1 MPNHPSRETSLLTV
15 DNMGFMLDRLGR
27 DCAPL
32 QFLRELTQNSL
43 EAVLK
48 LPKKQ
53 GEVRWDVD
61 WLQFDLERGGIYK
74 LAVIDT
80 GIGMTGPEMV
90 KYINQLSSSSTQQS
104 HEGNFGVGAKIAA
117 ATRNHVGLIY
127 LSWKDGAGAM
137 IHLWRDPRTG
147 QYGLRR
153 FELPDGTYNDWMP
166 IENSVKPDLIAEHGT
181 MVVLLGNQESE
192 HTMRAPAGTPSPS
205 RWIAKYL
212 NTRYFEF
219 PAGVTVK
226 AREGWENPRTDS
238 DRNLLRNVT
247 GQKAYLEDH
256 KLASGTLGVS
266 GADARW
272 WVLKDETALSQNSG
286 FINSN
291 GHVAALYQDELYE
304 IETSRSGVA
313 RLQQFGVILGYNRV
327 VIYVEPTPGAGRE
340 LSTNT
345 ARTQLLI
352 NSEPL
357 PWADWASEFR
367 ENLPVEIRAVIEEA
381 AAAGVNRDHA
391 QSIKE
396 RLKQIS
402 DLFRLSRY
410 RPSPSG
416 LFLVDDDVPRRGG
429 RTIRETGGI
438 REGAGDGSG
447 GSSGGKAGNVYAAF
461 ATPAG
466 DPALKI
472 KADPF
477 PGVMWVRV
485 QDGTRQPGFLD
496 DRAGTYL
503 KEQNLLQINGDFRV
517 FHDMVER
524 FCKLY
529 SDVPGARPTIEEVVT
544 EWFEQSLVEAVMGV
558 QSLEGAIEWSGE
570 DIRRALSEEA
580 LTAAVMPRY
589 HLDVAIKRSLGSKL
603 GSSKPR
609 GQLAS
614 LTADA

>member
-1 MPNHPSRETSLLTV
+1 MPKHPSRETSLLTV

-32 QFLRELTQNSL
+32 QFLRELTQNSI
-43 EAVLK
+43 EAILK
-48 LPKKQ
+48 LPEKQ
-53 GEVRWDVD
+53 GEIRWDVD
-61 WLQFDLERGGIYK
+61 WLQFDLEREGIYK

-127 LSWKDGAGAM
+127 LSWTNGNGAM

-153 FELPDGTYNDWMP
+153 LELADGTYGDWVP
-166 IENSVKPDLIAEHGT
+166 IENSVKPDLIGEHGT
-181 MVVLLGNQESE
+181 MVVLLGNADDE
-192 HTMRAPAGTPSPS
+192 HTMRAPTGTPSPS
-205 RWIAKYL
+205 RWISKYL
-212 NTRYFEF
+212 NTRYFRF
-219 PAGVTVK
+219 PEGISVR
-226 AREGWENPRTDS
+226 AREGWENPRTDT

-247 GQKAYLEDH
+247 GQKAYLDEH
-256 KLASGTLGVS
+256 SASTGSVKLA
-266 GADARW
+266 DAIAHW
-272 WVLKDETALSQNSG
+272 WVLKDEGALSQNSG

-291 GHVAALYQDELYE
+291 GHIAALYRDELYE
-304 IETSRSGVA
+304 VETSRSGVA
-313 RLQQFGVILGYNRV
+313 KLQLFGVVLGYNRV
-327 VIYVEPTPGAGRE
+327 VIYVEPVGKDGHE

-357 PWADWASEFR
+357 PWADWAAEFR
-367 ENLPVEIRAVIEEA
+367 ENLPSEIRAVVEEA

-391 QSIKE
+391 QTIRD
-396 RLKQIS
+396 RLKQIA

-410 RPSPSG
+410 RPAPAG
-416 LFLVDDDVPRRGG
+416 TFLVDDEVPRRGG
-429 RTIRETGGI
+429 RIVRDSSGTREPGGDGRTGTTGG
-438 REGAGDGSG
+438 R
-447 GSSGGKAGNVYAAF
+447 AGNVYAAF
-461 ATPAG
+461 ATQTG

-477 PGVMWVRV
+477 PEVMWVRV

-496 DRAGTYL
+496 DRAATYL

-517 FHDMVER
+517 FHDMVDR

-529 SDVPGARPTIEEVVT
+529 AEVPGARPTIEEVVT
-544 EWFEQSLVEAVMGV
+544 EWFEQSLVEAVLGV
-558 QSLEGAIEWSGE
+558 QSLEGASEWSGD
-570 DIRRALSEEA
+570 DIQRALSEEA

-589 HLDVAIKRSLGSKL
+589 HLDFAIRRSLGSKL
-603 GSSKPR
+603 GSAKPR
-609 GQLAS
+609 GAQGGVVAEP
-614 LTADA
+614 